1 MADRPAGVTAPFDA
15 ELEAAKRAADA
26 AGAIHLSRR
35 GAGEVSIKADASPV
49 TEVDRRCEELIR
61 GELLNAFPAD
71 GFLGEE
77 SGSAAGSSGRTWI
90 VDPLDGTR
98 PYIRGI
104 VTHAVLIALE
114 DAAGPALGVIH
125 LPAMNLTCW
134 AARGGGAFCNGK
146 PARVSATAALADALG
161 SGLGF
166 VQHCD
171 EPLGARLFA
180 LLRRTG
186 YSYGFM
192 DAYSYLCLA
201 TGRIDFCVNLLNA
214 PWDCAAAAA
223 IVAEAGG
230 RWSTA
235 AGAES
240 VHGDTFVV
248 SNGVLHDAVLDALR

>member
-1 MADRPAGVTAPFDA
+1 MTAPFDA
-15 ELEAAKRAADA
+15 ELEVAKRAAHA

-35 GAGEVSIKADASPV
+35 GAGEVSFKADASPV
-49 TEVDRRCEELIR
+49 TEVDRRCEALIR
-61 GELLNAFPAD
+61 GELLGAFPAD

-125 LPAMNLTCW
+125 LPAMDLTCW
-134 AARGGGAFCNGK
+134 AARGGGAFCNGQ

-166 VQHCD
+166 VQRFD
-171 EPLGARLFA
+171 EPIGARLFA

-192 DAYSYLCLA
+192 DAYSYVCLA
-201 TGRIDFCVNLLNA
+201 TGRIDFCVNLLDM

-230 RWSTA
+230 RWSNA
-235 AGAES
+235 DGAES
-240 VHGDTFVV
+240 VHRGTFVG
-248 SNGVLHDAVLDALR
+248 SNGVLHQAVLDALR

>member
-1 MADRPAGVTAPFDA
+1 MTAPFDA
-15 ELEAAKRAADA
+15 ELEVAKRAAHA

-35 GAGEVSIKADASPV
+35 GAGEVSLKADASPV
-49 TEVDRRCEELIR
+49 TEVDRRCEALIR
-61 GELLNAFPAD
+61 GELLGAFPAD

-77 SGSAAGSSGRTWI
+77 SGTAAGSSGRTWI

-125 LPAMNLTCW
+125 LPAMDLTCW
-134 AARGGGAFCNGK
+134 AARGGGAFCNGQ
-146 PARVSATAALADALG
+146 PARVSATSALADALG

-166 VQHCD
+166 VQRFD
-171 EPLGARLFA
+171 EPIGARLFA

-192 DAYSYLCLA
+192 DAYSYVCLA
-201 TGRIDFCVNLLNA
+201 TGRIDFCVNLLDM

-230 RWSTA
+230 RWSNA
-235 AGAES
+235 DGAES
-240 VHGDTFVV
+240 VHRGTFVG
-248 SNGVLHDAVLDALR
+248 SNGVLHQAVLDALR

>member
-1 MADRPAGVTAPFDA
+1 MPFDA
-15 ELEAAKRAADA
+15 ELQAARRAADA
-26 AGAIHLSRR
+26 AGAIQLARR
-35 GAGEVSIKADASPV
+35 GAGDVSIKQDASPV
-49 TEVDRRCEELIR
+49 TEVDRRCEALIR
-61 GELLNAFPAD
+61 AELLGAFPAD

-77 SGSAAGSSGRTWI
+77 SGAAGGRSGRTWI

-125 LPAMNLTCW
+125 LPAMRLTCW
-134 AARGGGAFCNGK
+134 AARGGGAWCNGQ
-146 PARVSATAALADALG
+146 PARVSATAAVADAIG
-161 SGLGF
+161 SGLGYL
-166 VQHCD
+166 QRYD

-192 DAYSYLCLA
+192 DAYSYVCLA
-201 TGRIDFCVNLLNA
+201 TGRIDFCVNLLDA

-223 IVAEAGG
+223 IIAEAGG
-230 RWSTA
+230 RWSSA
-235 AGAES
+235 DGAES
-240 VHGDTFVV
+240 VHRGTFVGT
-248 SNGVLHDAVLDALR
+248 NGVLHQAVLDALR

>member
-1 MADRPAGVTAPFDA
+1 MPFEA
-15 ELEAAKRAADA
+15 ELEAARRAADA
-26 AGAIHLSRR
+26 AGAIQLARR
-35 GAGEVSIKADASPV
+35 GAGDVSIKEDASPV
-49 TEVDRRCEELIR
+49 TEVDRRCEALIR
-61 GELLNAFPAD
+61 AELLGAFPAD

-77 SGSAAGSSGRTWI
+77 SGAAGGQSGRTWI

-125 LPAMNLTCW
+125 LPAMRLTCW
-134 AARGGGAFCNGK
+134 AARGGGAWCNGQ
-146 PARVSATAALADALG
+146 PARVSATAAVADAIG
-161 SGLGF
+161 SGLGYL
-166 VQHCD
+166 QRYD

-192 DAYSYLCLA
+192 DAYSYVCLA
-201 TGRIDFCVNLLNA
+201 TGRIDFCVNLLDA

-223 IVAEAGG
+223 IIAEAGG
-230 RWSTA
+230 RWSNA
-235 AGAES
+235 DGAES
-240 VHGDTFVV
+240 VHHGTFVAT
-248 SNGVLHDAVLDALR
+248 NGILHQAVLDALR

>member
-1 MADRPAGVTAPFDA
+1 MKAPFDA
-15 ELEAAKRAADA
+15 ELEVAKRAAHA

-35 GAGEVSIKADASPV
+35 GAGEVSFKADASPV
-49 TEVDRRCEELIR
+49 TEVDRRCEALIR
-61 GELLNAFPAD
+61 GELLGAFPAD

-125 LPAMNLTCW
+125 LPAMDLTCW
-134 AARGGGAFCNGK
+134 AARGGGAFCNGQ

-166 VQHCD
+166 VQRFD
-171 EPLGARLFA
+171 EPIGARLFA

-192 DAYSYLCLA
+192 DAYSYVCLA
-201 TGRIDFCVNLLNA
+201 TGRIDFCVNLLDM

-230 RWSTA
+230 RWSNA
-235 AGAES
+235 DGAES
-240 VHGDTFVV
+240 VHRGTFVG
-248 SNGVLHDAVLDALR
+248 SNGVLHQAVLDALR